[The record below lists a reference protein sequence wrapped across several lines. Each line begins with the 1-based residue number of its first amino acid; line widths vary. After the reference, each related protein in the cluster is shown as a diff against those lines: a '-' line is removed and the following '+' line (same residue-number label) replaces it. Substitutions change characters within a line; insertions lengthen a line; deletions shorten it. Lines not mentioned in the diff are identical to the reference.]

1 MRQLLTCELVCQLS
15 AAVTSLEH
23 MTSQTTIDTTGPGDK
38 APAAPSDL
46 SPASGLRGH
55 PWFTL
60 ITVAVGVMMV
70 ALDGTIVAIANPAI
84 QKDLK
89 ASFADVQWITNGYF
103 LALAVSLITAGKLGD
118 RFGHRQTFLIG
129 VVGFA
134 AASGAI
140 GLSSSIAAV
149 VTFRVFQ
156 GLFGAL
162 LMPAALGLLR
172 ATFPAE
178 KLNMAIGI
186 WGMVI
191 GASTAGGP
199 ILGGV
204 LVEHVNWQSVFFIN
218 VPVGA
223 IALVLGLLILLD
235 HRAALGRGPLNEHSA
250 SRSFDILGIVLL
262 SGAMFCLVWALIK
275 APTWGWGDGRTWT
288 FIAVSVVGFALFSFW
303 ETKVKEPLI
312 PLGLFRSVPLSAGVV
327 LMVLMAIAFMGG
339 LFFVTFYLQNV
350 HGMKPIDAG
359 LHLLPLTGMMIVGS
373 PLAGAMITKLGPR
386 IPLAGGMAA
395 TAIAMYGMST
405 LQTDTGSAVMSLW
418 FALLGL
424 GLAPVMVGATEVIV
438 GNAPMELSGV
448 AGGLQQAAM
457 QIGGSLGTAVLGAVM
472 ASKVDGDLAANWK
485 DAGLPPLTPTQLD
498 QASEAVQVGVAPV
511 AKGTPEAI
519 AAKIA
524 DVAHDTFISGMSLA
538 SLVACSVAVVA
549 VFVALLTKRGE
560 NAEAGAGAA
569 HI

>member
-1 MRQLLTCELVCQLS
+1 M
-15 AAVTSLEH
+15 
-23 MTSQTTIDTTGPGDK
+23 
-38 APAAPSDL
+38 
-46 SPASGLRGH
+46 RGH
-55 PWFTL
+55 PWLTL

-84 QKDLK
+84 GDDLK
-89 ASFADVQWITNGYF
+89 ASWSDLQWITNAYF

-129 VVGFA
+129 VAGFA
-134 AASGAI
+134 ASSAAI
-140 GLSSSIAAV
+140 GLSQGITMV
-149 VTFRVFQ
+149 IVFRVFQ

-218 VPVGA
+218 VPVGVLA
-223 IALVLGLLILLD
+223 VALGVWILLD
-235 HRAALGRGPLNEHSA
+235 HRAENAP
-250 SRSFDILGIVLL
+250 RSFDLLGIALL
-262 SGAMFCLVWALIK
+262 SAAVFCLVWAIIK
-275 APTWGWGDGRTWT
+275 APEWGWGDTGVWA
-288 FIAVSVVGFALFSFW
+288 FIIASLASFGFFAYW

-327 LMVLMAIAFMGG
+327 LMVLMAISFMGG
-339 LFFVTFYLQNV
+339 LFFVTFYLQGV
-350 HGMKPIDAG
+350 RGLGPVDAG

-373 PLAGAMITKLGPR
+373 PLAGAMITKVGPR
-386 IPLAGGMAA
+386 VPLAGGMAL
-395 TAIAMYGMST
+395 TALAMYGMST
-405 LQTDTGSAVMSLW
+405 LDTNTGSGLMSLW

-438 GNAPMELSGV
+438 GNAPLELSGV
-448 AGGLQQAAM
+448 AGGLQQSAM
-457 QIGGSLGTAVLGAVM
+457 QVGGSLGTAVLGAVM
-472 ASKVDGDLAANWK
+472 ASKVDSDLPGNWT
-485 DAGLPPLTPTQLD
+485 DAGLPPLAPEQLEG
-498 QASEAVQVGVAPV
+498 AATAVQKGGAPV
-511 AKGTPEAI
+511 PPGTPEAI
-519 AAKIA
+519 ATKIT
-524 DVAHDTFISGMSLA
+524 DVAHDTFISGMSAA
-538 SLVACSVAVVA
+538 SLVAAWVAVVA
-549 VFVALLTKRGE
+549 VLVAFLTKRGE
-560 NAEAGAGAA
+560 NAGAGAGAA

>member
-1 MRQLLTCELVCQLS
+1 
-15 AAVTSLEH
+15 
-23 MTSQTTIDTTGPGDK
+23 MTSQTTIDTTGSGDK
-38 APAAPSDL
+38 APAGPSDAT
-46 SPASGLRGH
+46 PAKGLRGH

-84 QKDLK
+84 QKDLG
-89 ASFADVQWITNGYF
+89 ATFAQVQWITNGYF

-140 GLSSSIAAV
+140 GMSDSIALV

-218 VPVGA
+218 VPVGILA
-223 IALVLGLLILLD
+223 VVLGVMILLD
-235 HRAALGRGPLNEHSA
+235 HRAENAP
-250 SRSFDILGIVLL
+250 RSFDILGIALL
-262 SGAMFCLVWALIK
+262 SAAMFCLVWALIK
-275 APTWGWGDGRTWT
+275 APEWGWGDGKTWA
-288 FIAVSVVGFALFSFW
+288 FIAASVLGFALFAFW

-312 PLGLFRSVPLSAGVV
+312 PLALFRSVPLSAGVV

-350 HGMKPIDAG
+350 HGMSPIDAG

-405 LQTDTGSAVMSLW
+405 LDTDTGSAVMSVW

-472 ASKVDGDLAANWK
+472 ASKVDSDLAGNWTS
-485 DAGLPPLTPTQLD
+485 AGLPPLTETQEA
-498 QASEAVQVGVAPV
+498 QASEAVQVGVAPL
-511 AKGTPEAI
+511 APGTPDAI
-519 AAKIA
+519 AAKIEG
-524 DVAHDTFISGMSLA
+524 VAHDTFISGMSLA
-538 SLVACSVAVVA
+538 SLVAAGVAVVA
-549 VFVALLTKRGE
+549 VFVAFLTKRGE
-560 NAEAGAGAA
+560 NAQAGAGAG

>member
-1 MRQLLTCELVCQLS
+1 M
-15 AAVTSLEH
+15 
-23 MTSQTTIDTTGPGDK
+23 
-38 APAAPSDL
+38 
-46 SPASGLRGH
+46 RGH
-55 PWFTL
+55 PWLTL

-84 QKDLK
+84 GDDLK
-89 ASFADVQWITNGYF
+89 ASWSDLQWITNAYF

-118 RFGHRQTFLIG
+118 RFGHRQTFLVG
-129 VVGFA
+129 VAGFA
-134 AASGAI
+134 ASSAAI
-140 GLSSSIAAV
+140 GLSQGITMV
-149 VTFRVFQ
+149 IVFRVFQ

-218 VPVGA
+218 VPVGVLA
-223 IALVLGLLILLD
+223 VALGVWILLD
-235 HRAALGRGPLNEHSA
+235 HRAENAP
-250 SRSFDILGIVLL
+250 RSFDLLGIALL
-262 SGAMFCLVWALIK
+262 SAAVFCLVWAIIK
-275 APTWGWGDGRTWT
+275 APEWGWGDTGVWA
-288 FIAVSVVGFALFSFW
+288 FIIASLASFGFFAYW

-327 LMVLMAIAFMGG
+327 LMVLMAISFMGG
-339 LFFVTFYLQNV
+339 LFFVTFYLQGV
-350 HGMKPIDAG
+350 RGLGPVDAG

-373 PLAGAMITKLGPR
+373 PLAGVMITKVGPR
-386 IPLAGGMAA
+386 VPLAGGMAL
-395 TAIAMYGMST
+395 TALAMYGMST
-405 LQTDTGSAVMSLW
+405 LDTNTGSGVMSLW

-438 GNAPMELSGV
+438 GNAPLELSGV
-448 AGGLQQAAM
+448 AGGLQQSAM
-457 QIGGSLGTAVLGAVM
+457 QVGGSLGTAVLGAVM
-472 ASKVDGDLAANWK
+472 ASKVDSDLPGNWT
-485 DAGLPPLTPTQLD
+485 DAGLPPLAPEQLEG
-498 QASEAVQVGVAPV
+498 AATAVQKGGAPV
-511 AKGTPEAI
+511 PPGTPEAI
-519 AAKIA
+519 AAKIT
-524 DVAHDTFISGMSLA
+524 DVAHDTFISGMSAA
-538 SLVACSVAVVA
+538 SLVAAGVAVVA
-549 VFVALLTKRGE
+549 VLVAFLTKRGE
-560 NAEAGAGAA
+560 NAGAGAGAA

>member
-1 MRQLLTCELVCQLS
+1 
-15 AAVTSLEH
+15 
-23 MTSQTTIDTTGPGDK
+23 MTSQTTIDATGPGDD
-38 APAAPSDL
+38 APAAPSGPR
-46 SPASGLRGH
+46 PAAGLRGH
-55 PWFTL
+55 PWLTL

-84 QKDLK
+84 GKDLH
-89 ASFADVQWITNGYF
+89 ASWAQLQWITNAYF

-129 VVGFA
+129 VTGFA

-140 GLSSSIAAV
+140 GLSDSIAAV

-223 IALVLGLLILLD
+223 LALLLGLLILLD
-235 HRAALGRGPLNEHSA
+235 HRAENAP
-250 SRSFDILGIVLL
+250 RSFDLLGIALL

-275 APTWGWGDGRTWT
+275 APAWGWGNGKTWL
-288 FIAVSVVGFALFSFW
+288 FLVASVVGFALFAVW
-303 ETKVKEPLI
+303 EKRVKEPLI
-312 PLGLFRSVPLSAGVV
+312 PLALFRSVALSAGVV

-350 HGMKPIDAG
+350 HGMSPIDAG

-373 PLAGAMITKLGPR
+373 PLAGALITKAGPR
-386 IPLAGGMAA
+386 IPLAGGMAV

-405 LQTDTGSAVMSLW
+405 LEENTGSGLMSVW

-472 ASKVDGDLAANWK
+472 ASKVDHTLGDNWA
-485 DAGLPPLTPTQLD
+485 DAGLPKLPPQQLH
-498 QASEAVQVGVAPV
+498 QAAEAVQQGVAPV
-511 AKGTPEAI
+511 TKGTPAPI
-519 AAKIA
+519 AEKITE
-524 DVAHDTFISGMSLA
+524 VAHHTFIDGMSLA
-538 SLVACSVAVVA
+538 SLVAAGVAAVAVL
-549 VFVALLTKRGE
+549 VALLTKRGA
-560 NAEAGAGAA
+560 NAEAGAGVG

>member
-1 MRQLLTCELVCQLS
+1 
-15 AAVTSLEH
+15 
-23 MTSQTTIDTTGPGDK
+23 MTSQTTIDKTGSGGD
-38 APAAPSDL
+38 APAVPSDAT
-46 SPASGLRGH
+46 PAKGLRGH

-84 QKDLK
+84 QKDLG
-89 ASFADVQWITNGYF
+89 ATFAEVQWITNGYF

-140 GLSSSIAAV
+140 GMSDSIALV

-218 VPVGA
+218 VPVGILA
-223 IALVLGLLILLD
+223 VVLGVLILLD
-235 HRAALGRGPLNEHSA
+235 HRAENAP
-250 SRSFDILGIVLL
+250 RSFDILGIALL
-262 SGAMFCLVWALIK
+262 SAAMFCLVWALIK
-275 APTWGWGDGRTWT
+275 APEWGWGDGKTWA
-288 FIAVSVVGFALFSFW
+288 FIAASVIGFVLFAFW

-312 PLGLFRSVPLSAGVV
+312 PLALFRSVPLSAGVV

-350 HGMKPIDAG
+350 HGMSPIDAG

-373 PLAGAMITKLGPR
+373 PLAGAMITKFGPR
-386 IPLAGGMAA
+386 VPLAGGMAL

-405 LQTDTGSAVMSLW
+405 LETDTGSGIMSVW

-438 GNAPMELSGV
+438 GNAAMELSGV

-472 ASKVDGDLAANWK
+472 ASKVDSDLAGNWA
-485 DAGLPPLTPTQLD
+485 DAGLPALTPAQEA

-511 AKGTPEAI
+511 APGTPDAI
-519 AAKIA
+519 AAKIT

-538 SLVACSVAVVA
+538 SLVAAGVALVAVAVA
-549 VFVALLTKRGE
+549 FLTKRGE

>member
-1 MRQLLTCELVCQLS
+1 
-15 AAVTSLEH
+15 
-23 MTSQTTIDTTGPGDK
+23 MTSQTTIDKTGPEDK
-38 APAAPSDL
+38 TPDSPLDRAPST
-46 SPASGLRGH
+46 GLRGH

-84 QKDLK
+84 AKDLG
-89 ASFADVQWITNGYF
+89 ATFADVQWITNAYF

-129 VVGFA
+129 VTGFA

-140 GLSSSIAAV
+140 GLSHSIALV

-199 ILGGV
+199 ILGGL
-204 LVEHVNWQSVFFIN
+204 LVQHVSWQSVFFIN
-218 VPVGA
+218 VPVGL

-235 HRAALGRGPLNEHSA
+235 HRAENAP
-250 SRSFDILGIVLL
+250 RSFDILGIVLL

-275 APTWGWGDGRTWT
+275 APAWGWGDGKTWL
-288 FIAVSVVGFALFSFW
+288 FLGLSVLGFALFSFW
-303 ETKVKEPLI
+303 ETRVKEPLI
-312 PLGLFRSVPLSAGVV
+312 PLALFRSVPLSAGVV

-339 LFFVTFYLQNV
+339 LFFVTFYLQSV
-350 HGMKPIDAG
+350 HGMSPVDAG

-373 PLAGAMITKLGPR
+373 PLAGLAITKLGPR
-386 IPLAGGMAA
+386 IPLASGMAA

-405 LQTDTGSAVMSLW
+405 LEADTSSGVMSVW
-418 FALLGL
+418 FALLGF

-457 QIGGSLGTAVLGAVM
+457 QVGGSLGTAVLGAVM
-472 ASKVDGDLAANWK
+472 ASKVDSDLPGNWT
-485 DAGLPPLTPTQLD
+485 DAKLPPLTPAQLD
-498 QASEAVQVGVAPV
+498 QASEAVRVGVAPV
-511 AKGTPEAI
+511 TKDTPAAI
-519 AAKIA
+519 AAQIT
-524 DVAHDTFISGMSLA
+524 DVAHETFISGMSLA
-538 SLVACSVAVVA
+538 CLVAAGVAVVA

-560 NAEAGAGAA
+560 NAEAGAGVG

>member
-1 MRQLLTCELVCQLS
+1 
-15 AAVTSLEH
+15 
-23 MTSQTTIDTTGPGDK
+23 MTSQTTVDKTGPGGQ
-38 APAAPSDL
+38 APAAPSD
-46 SPASGLRGH
+46 PTPGQGRGLRGH

-60 ITVAVGVMMV
+60 LTVAVGVMMV

-84 QKDLK
+84 ADDLK
-89 ASFADVQWITNGYF
+89 ASFAEVQWITNAYF
-103 LALAVSLITAGKLGD
+103 LALAVTLITAGKLGD

-140 GLSSSIAAV
+140 GLSNSVAFV

-199 ILGGV
+199 ILGGF
-204 LVEHVNWQSVFFIN
+204 LVENVSWQSVFWIN
-218 VPVGA
+218 VPVGVLA
-223 IALVLGLLILLD
+223 VALGAWILLD
-235 HRAALGRGPLNEHSA
+235 HRAENAP
-250 SRSFDILGIVLL
+250 RSFDVLGIALL

-275 APTWGWGDGRTWT
+275 APEWGWGSGTTWT
-288 FIAVSVVGFALFSFW
+288 FVAASLVLFALFGFW
-303 ETKVKEPLI
+303 ETRVKEPLI

-350 HGMKPIDAG
+350 HGMSPIDAG

-373 PLAGAMITKLGPR
+373 PLAGALITKAGPR
-386 IPLAGGMAA
+386 IPLAGGMAC

-405 LQTDTGSAVMSLW
+405 LETDTGSAVMSLW

-438 GNAPMELSGV
+438 GNAPLELSGV

-472 ASKVDGDLAANWK
+472 ASKVDGDLPGNWA
-485 DAGLPPLTPTQLD
+485 DAGLPPLTGDQLD
-498 QASEAVQVGVAPV
+498 KASEAVQVGVPPV
-511 AKGTPEAI
+511 AEGTPPEI

-524 DVAHDTFISGMSLA
+524 TVAHDTFMSGMGLA
-538 SLVACSVAVVA
+538 SLVAAGVAAVAVLVA
-549 VFVALLTKRGE
+549 FLTKRGE

>member
-1 MRQLLTCELVCQLS
+1 
-15 AAVTSLEH
+15 
-23 MTSQTTIDTTGPGDK
+23 MTSQTIVDK
-38 APAAPSDL
+38 APQDA
-46 SPASGLRGH
+46 SPPSGLRGH

-84 QKDLK
+84 QKDLG
-89 ASFADVQWITNGYF
+89 ATFAEVQWITNGYF

-134 AASGAI
+134 AASGLI
-140 GLSSSIAAV
+140 GMSSSIGFV
-149 VTFRVFQ
+149 VAFRVLQ

-218 VPVGA
+218 VPVGVL
-223 IALVLGLLILLD
+223 ALVLGVLILLD
-235 HRAALGRGPLNEHSA
+235 HRAENAP
-250 SRSFDILGIVLL
+250 RSFDLLGIALL
-262 SGAMFCLVWALIK
+262 SAAMFCLVWALIK
-275 APTWGWGDGRTWT
+275 APEWGWGDGWTWL
-288 FIAVSVVGFALFSFW
+288 FIVGSVALFVLFAFW
-303 ETKVKEPLI
+303 ETKVREPLI
-312 PLGLFRSVPLSAGVV
+312 PLTLFRSVPLSAGVV

-350 HGMKPIDAG
+350 HGMSPIDAG

-373 PLAGAMITKLGPR
+373 PLAGAVITKLGPR
-386 IPLAGGMAA
+386 VPLAGGMAL

-405 LQTDTGSAVMSLW
+405 LETDTSSGLMSIW

-438 GNAPMELSGV
+438 GNAAMELSGV

-472 ASKVDGDLAANWK
+472 ASKVDSDLAGNWA
-485 DAGLPPLTPTQLD
+485 DAGLPKLTPAQEA

-511 AKGTPEAI
+511 APGTPQEV
-519 AAKIA
+519 AAKIT

-538 SLVACSVAVVA
+538 SLVAAGVAAVAVAVA
-549 VFVALLTKRGE
+549 FLTKRGE

>member
-1 MRQLLTCELVCQLS
+1 
-15 AAVTSLEH
+15 
-23 MTSQTTIDTTGPGDK
+23 MTSQTTIDKTGSGGD
-38 APAAPSDL
+38 APAVPSDAA
-46 SPASGLRGH
+46 PAKGLRGH

-84 QKDLK
+84 QKDLG
-89 ASFADVQWITNGYF
+89 ATFAEVQWITNGYF

-140 GLSSSIAAV
+140 GMSDSIALV

-218 VPVGA
+218 VPVGILA
-223 IALVLGLLILLD
+223 VVLGVLILLD
-235 HRAALGRGPLNEHSA
+235 HRAEKAP
-250 SRSFDILGIVLL
+250 RSFDIPGIALL
-262 SGAMFCLVWALIK
+262 SAAMFCLVWALIK
-275 APTWGWGDGRTWT
+275 APEWGWGDGKTWA
-288 FIAVSVVGFALFSFW
+288 FIAASVIGFALFGFW
-303 ETKVKEPLI
+303 ETKVREPLI
-312 PLGLFRSVPLSAGVV
+312 PLALFRSVPLSAGVV

-350 HGMKPIDAG
+350 HGMSPIDAG

-373 PLAGAMITKLGPR
+373 PLAGAMITKFGPR
-386 IPLAGGMAA
+386 VPLAGGMAL

-405 LQTDTGSAVMSLW
+405 LQTDTGSGIMSVW

-472 ASKVDGDLAANWK
+472 ASKVDSDLAGNWA
-485 DAGLPPLTPTQLD
+485 DAGLPALTPAQEA

-511 AKGTPEAI
+511 APGTPDAVVT
-519 AAKIA
+519 KIT

-538 SLVACSVAVVA
+538 SLVAAGVALVAVAVA
-549 VFVALLTKRGE
+549 FLTKRGE

>member
-1 MRQLLTCELVCQLS
+1 
-15 AAVTSLEH
+15 
-23 MTSQTTIDTTGPGDK
+23 MTSQTTVDKTGPGDK
-38 APAAPSDL
+38 APGVPSD
-46 SPASGLRGH
+46 PTTNQGRGLRGH

-60 ITVAVGVMMV
+60 LTVAVGVMMV

-84 QKDLK
+84 AKDLG
-89 ASFADVQWITNGYF
+89 ATWADVQWITNAYF
-103 LALAVSLITAGKLGD
+103 LALAVTLITAGKLGD

-140 GLSSSIAAV
+140 GLSNSVAFV

-199 ILGGV
+199 ILGGF
-204 LVEHVNWQSVFFIN
+204 LVENVSWQSVFWIN
-218 VPVGA
+218 VPVGVLA
-223 IALVLGLLILLD
+223 VALGAWILLD
-235 HRAALGRGPLNEHSA
+235 HRAENAP
-250 SRSFDILGIVLL
+250 RSFDVLGIALL

-275 APTWGWGDGRTWT
+275 APEWGWGDGQTWT
-288 FIAVSVVGFALFSFW
+288 FLVVSVVGFVLFAFW

-312 PLGLFRSVPLSAGVV
+312 PLALFRSVPLSAGVV

-350 HGMKPIDAG
+350 HGMSPIDAG

-373 PLAGAMITKLGPR
+373 PLAGALITKAGPR
-386 IPLAGGMAA
+386 IPLAGGMAL

-438 GNAPMELSGV
+438 GNAPLELSGV

-472 ASKVDGDLAANWK
+472 TSKVDSDFAGNWK
-485 DAGLPPLTPTQLD
+485 DAGLPPLDEAQLA
-498 QASEAVQVGVAPV
+498 QAKQAVQQGAAPV
-511 AKGTPEAI
+511 AEGTPAEI
-519 AAKIA
+519 AAKITT
-524 DVAHDTFISGMSLA
+524 VAHDTFISGMSLA
-538 SLVACSVAVVA
+538 SLVAAGVAAVAVLVA
-549 VFVALLTKRGE
+549 FLTKRGV

>member
-1 MRQLLTCELVCQLS
+1 
-15 AAVTSLEH
+15 
-23 MTSQTTIDTTGPGDK
+23 MTSQTTIDTTGSGGIPAGPSGATPGK
-38 APAAPSDL
+38 
-46 SPASGLRGH
+46 GLRGH
-55 PWFTL
+55 PWLTL

-84 QKDLK
+84 QKDLG
-89 ASFADVQWITNGYF
+89 ATFAEVQWITNGYF

-140 GLSSSIAAV
+140 GLSDSIAFV
-149 VTFRVFQ
+149 VVFRVLQ

-218 VPVGA
+218 VPVGVLA
-223 IALVLGLLILLD
+223 VVLGVWILLD
-235 HRAALGRGPLNEHSA
+235 HRAENAP
-250 SRSFDILGIVLL
+250 RSFDILGIALL
-262 SGAMFCLVWALIK
+262 SASVFCLVWALIK
-275 APTWGWGDGRTWT
+275 APPSEWGWGDAKTLG
-288 FIAVSVVGFALFSFW
+288 FLGASVLGFALFAFW

-312 PLGLFRSVPLSAGVV
+312 PLALFRSVALSAGVV

-350 HGMKPIDAG
+350 HGMSPIDAG

-373 PLAGAMITKLGPR
+373 PLAGAMITKFGPR
-386 IPLAGGMAA
+386 VPLAGGMAL

-405 LQTDTGSAVMSLW
+405 LETDTGSGVMSLW

-472 ASKVDGDLAANWK
+472 ASKVNSDLAGNWAK
-485 DAGLPPLTPTQLD
+485 AGLPPLTPEQEH
-498 QASEAVQVGVAPV
+498 QASEAVQVGVPPV
-511 AKGTPEAI
+511 APGTPDAI
-519 AAKIA
+519 AAKITG
-524 DVAHDTFISGMSLA
+524 VAHDTFISGMSAA
-538 SLVACSVAVVA
+538 SLVAAGVAVVA
-549 VFVALLTKRGE
+549 VLVAFLTKRGE
-560 NAEAGAGAA
+560 NAGAGAGAA

>member
-1 MRQLLTCELVCQLS
+1 
-15 AAVTSLEH
+15 
-23 MTSQTTIDTTGPGDK
+23 MTSQTTIDATGPGG
-38 APAAPSDL
+38 AEPQAPLESPPAA
-46 SPASGLRGH
+46 GLRGH
-55 PWFTL
+55 PWLTL

-84 QKDLK
+84 QKDLG
-89 ASFADVQWITNGYF
+89 ATFAQVQWITNGYF

-129 VVGFA
+129 VTGFA

-140 GLSSSIAAV
+140 GLSHSIAAV

-223 IALVLGLLILLD
+223 LALILGVLILRD
-235 HRAALGRGPLNEHSA
+235 HRAENAP
-250 SRSFDILGIVLL
+250 RSFDILGIALL

-275 APTWGWGDGRTWT
+275 APTWGWGDGKTWI
-288 FIAVSVVGFALFSFW
+288 FIAASVVLFALFSVW
-303 ETKVKEPLI
+303 ETRVKEPLI

-350 HGMKPIDAG
+350 HGMSPIDAG

-373 PLAGAMITKLGPR
+373 PLAGAAITKLGPR

-405 LQTDTGSAVMSLW
+405 LEADTGSGVMSIW

-472 ASKVDGDLAANWK
+472 ASKVDSDLPGNWTG
-485 DAGLPPLTPTQLD
+485 AGLPQLTPGQLD
-498 QASEAVQVGVAPV
+498 KASEAVQVGVAPV
-511 AKGTPEAI
+511 PKGVPDQI
-519 AAKIA
+519 AAKITE
-524 DVAHDTFISGMSLA
+524 VAHHTFISGMSLA
-538 SLVACSVAVVA
+538 SLVAAGVAAVAVL
-549 VFVALLTKRGE
+549 VALLTKRGA
-560 NAEAGAGAA
+560 NAEAGAGVG

>member
-1 MRQLLTCELVCQLS
+1 
-15 AAVTSLEH
+15 
-23 MTSQTTIDTTGPGDK
+23 MTSQTTVDK
-38 APAAPSDL
+38 APKDPRDSL
-46 SPASGLRGH
+46 PTPAKGLRGH
-55 PWFTL
+55 PWLTL
-60 ITVAVGVMMV
+60 FAVAIGVMMV

-84 QKDLK
+84 ASDLG
-89 ASFADVQWITNGYF
+89 ATFADVQWITNGYF
-103 LALAVSLITAGKLGD
+103 LALAVTLITAGKLGD

-134 AASGAI
+134 LASAAI
-140 GLSSSIAAV
+140 GLSDSIAMV
-149 VTFRVFQ
+149 ITFRVAQ

-199 ILGGV
+199 IVGGL
-204 LVEHVNWQSVFFIN
+204 LVEHVSWQSVFFIN
-218 VPVGA
+218 VPVGILA
-223 IALVLGLLILLD
+223 VVLGVIILKD
-235 HRAALGRGPLNEHSA
+235 HRAQNAP
-250 SRSFDILGIVLL
+250 RSFDILGILLL
-262 SGAMFCLVWALIK
+262 SAAMFCLVWALIK
-275 APTWGWGDGRTWT
+275 APEWGWGDGKTWG
-288 FIAVSVVGFALFSFW
+288 FIVVALVCFGLFAVW
-303 ETKVKEPLI
+303 ENKVAEPLI
-312 PLGLFRSVPLSAGVV
+312 PMRLFRSVPLSAGVV

-350 HGMKPIDAG
+350 HGMSPVDAG

-373 PLAGAMITKLGPR
+373 PLAGVVITKVGPR
-386 IPLAGGMAA
+386 VPLAGGMAL
-395 TAIAMYGMST
+395 TGIAMFGMST
-405 LQTDTGSAVMSLW
+405 LTTDTGSPLMSVW

-457 QIGGSLGTAVLGAVM
+457 QIGGALGTAVLGAVM
-472 ASKVDGDLAANWK
+472 ASKVDSDLADNWA
-485 DAGLPPLTPTQLD
+485 DAELPPLSPEQLD
-498 QASEAVQVGVAPV
+498 KAAEAVQVGVPPV
-511 AKGTPEAI
+511 ADGTPPEV

-524 DVAHDTFISGMSLA
+524 GVAHDTFISGMGA
-538 SLVACSVAVVA
+538 ACLVAAGVAVVA

>member
-1 MRQLLTCELVCQLS
+1 
-15 AAVTSLEH
+15 
-23 MTSQTTIDTTGPGDK
+23 MTSQTTIDTTGPGDR
-38 APAAPSDL
+38 ASTDPPGPTPAA
-46 SPASGLRGH
+46 GLRGH
-55 PWFTL
+55 PWLTL

-84 QKDLK
+84 QKDLD

-129 VVGFA
+129 VTGFA

-140 GLSSSIAAV
+140 GLSNSIAAV

-218 VPVGA
+218 VPVGVL
-223 IALVLGLLILLD
+223 ALLLGLLILLD
-235 HRAALGRGPLNEHSA
+235 HRAENAP
-250 SRSFDILGIVLL
+250 RSFDLPGIVLL

-275 APTWGWGDGRTWT
+275 APTWGWGDVKTWG
-288 FIAVSVVGFALFSFW
+288 FIGASALLFVLFAVW
-303 ETKVKEPLI
+303 ETRVAEPLI
-312 PLGLFRSVPLSAGVV
+312 PLGMFRSIPLSAGVV

-350 HGMKPIDAG
+350 HGMSPIDAG

-373 PLAGAMITKLGPR
+373 PLAGAAITKLGPR

-405 LQTDTGSAVMSLW
+405 LKADTGSGLMSVW
-418 FALLGL
+418 FALLGF

-472 ASKVDGDLAANWK
+472 ASRVDSELPDNWAG
-485 DAGLPPLTPTQLD
+485 AGLPKLTPEQLD

-511 AKGTPEAI
+511 TKGMPEALV
-519 AAKIA
+519 AKITT
-524 DVAHDTFISGMSLA
+524 VAHDTFISGMSLA
-538 SLVACSVAVVA
+538 SLVAAGVAAVAVLVA
-549 VFVALLTKRGE
+549 FLTKRGE
-560 NAEAGAGAA
+560 NAEAGAGVG

>member
-1 MRQLLTCELVCQLS
+1 MSCQLPTSELVCQLS
-15 AAVTSLEH
+15 VAVISLEH
-23 MTSQTTIDTTGPGDK
+23 MTSQTTIDKAGPGDGT
-38 APAAPSDL
+38 PAAPSDAT
-46 SPASGLRGH
+46 PGKGLRGH

-60 ITVAVGVMMV
+60 FTVAVGVMMV

-84 QKDLK
+84 ASDLG
-89 ASFADVQWITNGYF
+89 ATFAEVQWITNAYF

-140 GLSSSIAAV
+140 GLSDSIALV
-149 VTFRVFQ
+149 IVFRVLQ

-218 VPVGA
+218 VPVGVLA
-223 IALVLGLLILLD
+223 VALGVWILLD
-235 HRAALGRGPLNEHSA
+235 HRAENAP
-250 SRSFDILGIVLL
+250 RSFDILGIALL
-262 SGAMFCLVWALIK
+262 SAAMFCLVWALIK
-275 APTWGWGDGRTWT
+275 APEWGWGDLTTWT
-288 FIAVSVVGFALFSFW
+288 FIAVSAVGFALFAFW
-303 ETKVKEPLI
+303 ETRVGEPLI

-350 HGMKPIDAG
+350 HGMSPVDAG

-373 PLAGAMITKLGPR
+373 PLAGAVITKVGPR
-386 IPLAGGMAA
+386 IPLAGGMAF
-395 TAIAMYGMST
+395 TALAMYGMST
-405 LQTDTGSAVMSLW
+405 LEKTTGSGVMSLW

-472 ASKVDGDLAANWK
+472 ASKVDSDLEGNWAK
-485 DAGLPPLTPTQLD
+485 AGLPPLTPEQAG

-511 AKGTPEAI
+511 AEGTPAQI
-519 AAKIA
+519 AAKIT

-538 SLVACSVAVVA
+538 SLTAAGVAAVAVLVA
-549 VFVALLTKRGE
+549 FLTKRGE
-560 NAEAGAGAA
+560 NAEAGAGVG

>member
-1 MRQLLTCELVCQLS
+1 
-15 AAVTSLEH
+15 
-23 MTSQTTIDTTGPGDK
+23 MTSQTTIDTTGPGGK
-38 APAAPSDL
+38 APATPSGAT
-46 SPASGLRGH
+46 PGKGLRGH
-55 PWFTL
+55 PWLTL

-84 QKDLK
+84 QKDLG
-89 ASFADVQWITNGYF
+89 ATFAQVQWITNGYF

-140 GLSSSIAAV
+140 GLSDSIALV
-149 VTFRVFQ
+149 VTFRVLQ

-218 VPVGA
+218 VPVGVLA
-223 IALVLGLLILLD
+223 VVLGVWILLD
-235 HRAALGRGPLNEHSA
+235 HRAENAP
-250 SRSFDILGIVLL
+250 RSFDILGIALL
-262 SGAMFCLVWALIK
+262 SAAMFCLVWALIK
-275 APTWGWGDGRTWT
+275 APEWGWGDGRTWA
-288 FIAVSVVGFALFSFW
+288 FIIASVVGFALFAFW

-312 PLGLFRSVPLSAGVV
+312 PLALFRSVPLSAGVV
-327 LMVLMAIAFMGG
+327 LMILMAIAFMGG

-350 HGMKPIDAG
+350 HGMSPIDAG

-373 PLAGAMITKLGPR
+373 PLAGAMITKVGPR
-386 IPLAGGMAA
+386 IPLAGGMAL

-405 LQTDTGSAVMSLW
+405 LETDTGSGIMSLW

-472 ASKVDGDLAANWK
+472 ASKVDSDLADNWTQ
-485 DAGLPPLTPTQLD
+485 AGLPPLTPEQEH
-498 QASEAVQVGVAPV
+498 QASEAVQVGVPPV
-511 AKGTPEAI
+511 APGTPDAI
-519 AAKIA
+519 AAKITG
-524 DVAHDTFISGMSLA
+524 VAHDTFISGMSAA
-538 SLVACSVAVVA
+538 SLVAAGVAVVA
-549 VFVALLTKRGE
+549 VLVAFLTKRGE
-560 NAEAGAGAA
+560 NAGAGAGAA

>member
-1 MRQLLTCELVCQLS
+1 
-15 AAVTSLEH
+15 
-23 MTSQTTIDTTGPGDK
+23 MTSQTTVDKTGPADEVPTPLVPGPTK
-38 APAAPSDL
+38 AQ
-46 SPASGLRGH
+46 GLRGH
-55 PWFTL
+55 PWLTL
-60 ITVAVGVMMV
+60 FAVAIGVMMV

-84 QKDLK
+84 QKDLG
-89 ASFADVQWITNGYF
+89 ATFADVQWITNGYF

-129 VVGFA
+129 IVGFA
-134 AASGAI
+134 LASAAI
-140 GLSSSIAAV
+140 GLSDSIAFV
-149 VTFRVFQ
+149 IFFRVLQ

-199 ILGGV
+199 IVGGL
-204 LVEHVNWQSVFFIN
+204 LVEHVSWQSVFFIN
-218 VPVGA
+218 VPVGVV
-223 IALVLGLLILLD
+223 ALVLGVLILKD
-235 HRAALGRGPLNEHSA
+235 HRAENAP
-250 SRSFDILGIVLL
+250 RSFDIVGIVLL
-262 SGAMFCLVWALIK
+262 SVAMFCLVWAIIK
-275 APTWGWGDGRTWT
+275 APEWGWGDGLTWG
-288 FIAVSVVGFALFSFW
+288 FMAIAVVSFGLFAFW
-303 ETKVKEPLI
+303 ETKVNEPLI

-339 LFFVTFYLQNV
+339 LFFVTFYLQRV
-350 HGMKPIDAG
+350 HGMSPVESG
-359 LHLLPLTGMMIVGS
+359 VHLLPLTGMMIVGS
-373 PLAGAMITKLGPR
+373 PLAGVMITKVGPR
-386 IPLAGGMAA
+386 IPLAGGMAV
-395 TAIAMYGMST
+395 TALAMYGMST
-405 LQTDTGSAVMSLW
+405 LDAGTGSLTMSIW

-472 ASKVDGDLAANWK
+472 ASKVHNDLPGNWA
-485 DAGLPPLTPTQLD
+485 DAQLPPLTPEQLD
-498 QASEAVQVGVAPV
+498 QAAEAVQVGAAPV
-511 AKGTPEAI
+511 APGTPADV
-519 AAKIA
+519 AATITG
-524 DVAHDTFISGMSLA
+524 VAHDTFISGMSLA
-538 SLVACSVAVVA
+538 CLVAAAVGFVAI
-549 VFVALLTKRGE
+549 FVALLTKRGA
-560 NAEAGAGAA
+560 NAQAGASAA

>member
-1 MRQLLTCELVCQLS
+1 
-15 AAVTSLEH
+15 
-23 MTSQTTIDTTGPGDK
+23 MTSQTTVEK
-38 APAAPSDL
+38 APKSPRDPLGTAP
-46 SPASGLRGH
+46 AKGLRGH
-55 PWFTL
+55 PWLTL
-60 ITVAVGVMMV
+60 FSVAIGVMMV

-84 QKDLK
+84 QKDLG
-89 ASFADVQWITNGYF
+89 ASLADVQWITNGYM

-140 GLSSSIAAV
+140 GFSSSV
-149 VTFRVFQ
+149 VLVITFRVLQ

-204 LVEHVNWQSVFFIN
+204 LVEHVSWQSVFFIN
-218 VPVGA
+218 VPVGV
-223 IALVLGLLILLD
+223 IALVMGVLILKD
-235 HRAALGRGPLNEHSA
+235 HRAENAP
-250 SRSFDILGIVLL
+250 RSFDITGIVLL
-262 SGAMFCLVWALIK
+262 STAMFCLIWALIK
-275 APTWGWGDGRTWT
+275 GAEWGWGDLKT
-288 FIAVSVVGFALFSFW
+288 VGFLVAAVALFAGFAF
-303 ETKVKEPLI
+303 VQQRVREPLI
-312 PLGLFRSVPLSAGVV
+312 PLAMFRSVPLSAGVV
-327 LMVLMAIAFMGG
+327 LMVLMAFAFMGG

-350 HGMKPIDAG
+350 HGLSPVDSG
-359 LHLLPLTGMMIVGS
+359 LHLLPLTGMMIVAS
-373 PLAGAMITKLGPR
+373 PLAGFMITKFGPR
-386 IPLAGGMAA
+386 VPLVGGMVC
-395 TAIAMYGMST
+395 TAVACFGMSQLSIGTGT
-405 LQTDTGSAVMSLW
+405 LTMSIW
-418 FALLGL
+418 FGLLGL

-457 QIGGSLGTAVLGAVM
+457 QVGGSLGTAVLGAIM
-472 ASKVDGDLAANWK
+472 AARVDSVLPGNWTEAK
-485 DAGLPPLTPTQLD
+485 LPPLSGEKLD
-498 QASEAVQVGVAPV
+498 QASSAIKVGMPPV
-511 AKGTPEAI
+511 AEGTPPDVAG
-519 AAKIA
+519 KIVG
-524 DVAHDTFISGMSLA
+524 VAHDTFLSGMSTA
-538 SLVACSVAVVA
+538 FMVAGIVAVIAALVAT
-549 VFVALLTKRGE
+549 LTKRGE
-560 NAEAGAGAA
+560 NAEAGAGAG

>member
-1 MRQLLTCELVCQLS
+1 
-15 AAVTSLEH
+15 
-23 MTSQTTIDTTGPGDK
+23 MTSQTTLDKTGPGDGGSSSS
-38 APAAPSDL
+38 SDQA
-46 SPASGLRGH
+46 PASGLRGH
-55 PWFTL
+55 PWLTL
-60 ITVAVGVMMV
+60 LTVAVGVMMV

-84 QKDLK
+84 QADLK

-103 LALAVSLITAGKLGD
+103 LALAVALITAGKLGD
-118 RFGHRQTFLIG
+118 RFGHRQTFLVG

-149 VTFRVFQ
+149 VSFRVLQ

-218 VPVGA
+218 VPVGVL
-223 IALVLGLLILLD
+223 ALVLGVLILLD
-235 HRAALGRGPLNEHSA
+235 HRAENAP
-250 SRSFDILGIVLL
+250 RSFDLLGIALL
-262 SGAMFCLVWALIK
+262 SAAMFCLVWALIK
-275 APTWGWGDGRTWT
+275 APTWGWGDGLTWT
-288 FIAVSVVGFALFSFW
+288 FIAASVVGFALFAFW

-312 PLGLFRSVPLSAGVV
+312 PLGLFRSVALSAGVV
-327 LMVLMAIAFMGG
+327 LMVLMAFAFLGG

-350 HGMKPIDAG
+350 HGMSPIDAG

-373 PLAGAMITKLGPR
+373 PLAGALITKLGPR
-386 IPLAGGMAA
+386 IPLAGGMASV
-395 TAIAMYGMST
+395 AIAMFGMST
-405 LQTDTGSAVMSLW
+405 LETDTGSAVMSLW

-472 ASKVDGDLAANWK
+472 ASKVDGDLPGNWK
-485 DAGLPPLTPTQLD
+485 DAGLPALPPAQLD

-511 AKGTPEAI
+511 TKGTPAEI
-519 AAKIA
+519 ATKIT

-538 SLVACSVAVVA
+538 SLVAAGVAA
-549 VFVALLTKRGE
+549 FAILVALLTKRGE
-560 NAEAGAGAA
+560 NAEAGAGVG
-569 HI
+569 HV

>member
-1 MRQLLTCELVCQLS
+1 MTCQLPTGETVCQLS
-15 AAVTSLEH
+15 AAVISLAG
-23 MTSQTTIDTTGPGDK
+23 MTSQTTIDKAGPGDGPSGP
-38 APAAPSDL
+38 APAT
-46 SPASGLRGH
+46 GLRGH
-55 PWFTL
+55 PWVTL
-60 ITVAVGVMMV
+60 VTVAVGVMMV

-84 QKDLK
+84 GKDLG
-89 ASFADVQWITNGYF
+89 ASWSELQWITNAYF

-129 VVGFA
+129 VAGFA
-134 AASGAI
+134 ASSGAI
-140 GLSSSIAAV
+140 GLSDSIAAV
-149 VTFRVFQ
+149 IVFRVFQ

-218 VPVGA
+218 VPVGVLA
-223 IALVLGLLILLD
+223 VVLGVLILLD
-235 HRAALGRGPLNEHSA
+235 HRAENAP
-250 SRSFDILGIVLL
+250 RSFDVVGIVLL
-262 SGAMFCLVWALIK
+262 SASMFCLVWALIK
-275 APTWGWGDGRTWT
+275 APEWGWGSGQTWL

-312 PLGLFRSVPLSAGVV
+312 PLAMFRSVPLSAGVV

-350 HGMKPIDAG
+350 HGMSPVDAG
-359 LHLLPLTGMMIVGS
+359 LHLLPLTAMMIVAS
-373 PLAGAMITKLGPR
+373 PLAGAMITKFGPR
-386 IPLAGGMAA
+386 VPLAGGMVC

-405 LQTDTGSAVMSLW
+405 LETDTGSVAMSVW

-472 ASKVDGDLAANWK
+472 ASKVDSDLAGNWT
-485 DAGLPPLTPTQLD
+485 DAGLPALTPAQEELTAQ
-498 QASEAVQVGVAPV
+498 AVQQGIAPV
-511 AKGTPEAI
+511 PEGTPEQI
-519 AAKIA
+519 AAKIT
-524 DVAHDTFISGMSLA
+524 DVAHDTFVSGMSLA
-538 SLVACSVAVVA
+538 SLVAAGVAAVAVLVA
-549 VFVALLTKRGE
+549 FLTKRGE
-560 NAEAGAGAA
+560 NAEAGAGVG

>member
-1 MRQLLTCELVCQLS
+1 
-15 AAVTSLEH
+15 
-23 MTSQTTIDTTGPGDK
+23 MTSQTTVDATGPADK
-38 APAAPSDL
+38 APVAPSGPT
-46 SPASGLRGH
+46 SAKGLRGH
-55 PWFTL
+55 PWLTL
-60 ITVAVGVMMV
+60 ISVAIGVMMV

-84 QKDLK
+84 QKDLG

-103 LALAVSLITAGKLGD
+103 LALAVTLITAGKLGD

-140 GLSSSIAAV
+140 GLSDSIALV

-199 ILGGV
+199 ILGGL
-204 LVEHVNWQSVFFIN
+204 LVQHVSWQSVFFIN
-218 VPVGA
+218 VPVGV
-223 IALVLGLLILLD
+223 IALVLGLLILTD
-235 HRAALGRGPLNEHSA
+235 HRAENAP
-250 SRSFDILGIVLL
+250 RSFDILGIALL

-275 APTWGWGDGRTWT
+275 APTWGWGAGLTWT
-288 FIAVSVVGFALFSFW
+288 FLAVSVLGFALFAFW
-303 ETKVKEPLI
+303 EKRVREPLI
-312 PLGLFRSVPLSAGVV
+312 PLALFRSVPLSAGVV
-327 LMVLMAIAFMGG
+327 LMVLMAIAFLGG

-350 HGMKPIDAG
+350 HGMSPVDAG

-373 PLAGAMITKLGPR
+373 PLAGALITKTGPR
-386 IPLAGGMAA
+386 IPLAGGMAL
-395 TAIAMYGMST
+395 TAISMYGMST
-405 LQTDTGSAVMSLW
+405 LDTGTSSAVMSIW
-418 FALLGL
+418 FAGLGL

-472 ASKVDGDLAANWK
+472 ASKVDGDLAGNWA
-485 DAGLPPLTPTQLD
+485 DAKLPPLTSAQLD
-498 QASEAVQVGVAPV
+498 QASEAVQVGAAPV
-511 AKGTPEAI
+511 TKDTP
-519 AAKIA
+519 AALAEKITG
-524 DVAHDTFISGMSLA
+524 VAHDTFISGMSLA
-538 SLVACSVAVVA
+538 CLVAAGVAVVA

-560 NAEAGAGAA
+560 NAEAAGAGAG

>member
-1 MRQLLTCELVCQLS
+1 
-15 AAVTSLEH
+15 
-23 MTSQTTIDTTGPGDK
+23 MTSQTTLDKTGPGDGR
-38 APAAPSDL
+38 PAAPSEGAR
-46 SPASGLRGH
+46 ASGLRGH

-84 QKDLK
+84 QQDLG
-89 ASFADVQWITNGYF
+89 ATFAEVQWITNGYF

-140 GLSSSIAAV
+140 GLSDSIAFV
-149 VTFRVFQ
+149 VTFRVLQ

-204 LVEHVNWQSVFFIN
+204 LVEHVSWQSVFFIN
-218 VPVGA
+218 VPVGILA
-223 IALVLGLLILLD
+223 AVLGVVILLD
-235 HRAALGRGPLNEHSA
+235 HRAENAP
-250 SRSFDILGIVLL
+250 RSFDILGIALL

-275 APTWGWGDGRTWT
+275 APAWGWGDGQTWT
-288 FIAVSVVGFALFSFW
+288 FIAASLLGFGLFAFW

-312 PLGLFRSVPLSAGVV
+312 PLGLFRSVALSAGVV

-350 HGMKPIDAG
+350 HGMSPIDAG

-373 PLAGAMITKLGPR
+373 PLAGVMITKLGPR

-405 LQTDTGSAVMSLW
+405 LETDTGSAVMSLW

-438 GNAPMELSGV
+438 GNAPLELSGV

-472 ASKVDGDLAANWK
+472 ASKVDSDLAGNWK
-485 DAGLPPLTPTQLD
+485 DAGLPPLTAAQEA
-498 QASEAVQVGVAPV
+498 QASEAVQVGMPPV

-519 AAKIA
+519 AAKIT

-538 SLVACSVAVVA
+538 SLVAAGVAAIA

-560 NAEAGAGAA
+560 NAEAGAGVG
-569 HI
+569 HV

>member
-1 MRQLLTCELVCQLS
+1 
-15 AAVTSLEH
+15 
-23 MTSQTTIDTTGPGDK
+23 MTSQTTIKSTGSGDK
-38 APAAPSDL
+38 APGAPSDAT
-46 SPASGLRGH
+46 PAKGLRGH

-84 QKDLK
+84 QKDLE
-89 ASFADVQWITNGYF
+89 ASFAEVQWITNGYF

-140 GLSSSIAAV
+140 GMSDSIALV
-149 VTFRVFQ
+149 VVFRVLQ

-218 VPVGA
+218 VPVGILA
-223 IALVLGLLILLD
+223 VVLGVMILLD
-235 HRAALGRGPLNEHSA
+235 HRAENAP
-250 SRSFDILGIVLL
+250 RSFDILGIALL
-262 SGAMFCLVWALIK
+262 STAVFCLVWALIK
-275 APTWGWGDGRTWT
+275 APPSEWGWGDPKTLG
-288 FIAVSVVGFALFSFW
+288 FLGASVLGFVLFAFW

-312 PLGLFRSVPLSAGVV
+312 PLGLFRSVALSAGVV
-327 LMVLMAIAFMGG
+327 LMILMAIAFMGG

-350 HGMKPIDAG
+350 HGMSPIDAG

-373 PLAGAMITKLGPR
+373 PLAGAMITKFGPR
-386 IPLAGGMAA
+386 IPLAGGMAL

-405 LQTDTGSAVMSLW
+405 LQTDTGSGVMSLW

-472 ASKVDGDLAANWK
+472 ASKVDSDLAGNWT
-485 DAGLPPLTPTQLD
+485 DAGLPPLTAAQEA
-498 QASEAVQVGVAPV
+498 QASEAVQVGVAPL
-511 AKGTPEAI
+511 APGTPDAV
-519 AAKIA
+519 AAKIT
-524 DVAHDTFISGMSLA
+524 DVAHDTFISGMSAA
-538 SLVACSVAVVA
+538 SLVAAGVAVVA
-549 VFVALLTKRGE
+549 VFVAFLTKRGE

>member
-1 MRQLLTCELVCQLS
+1 
-15 AAVTSLEH
+15 
-23 MTSQTTIDTTGPGDK
+23 MTSQTTVDAKGPGDE
-38 APAAPSDL
+38 APAGRSDHGPS
-46 SPASGLRGH
+46 AGLRGH

-84 QKDLK
+84 AKDLG
-89 ASFADVQWITNGYF
+89 ATFAEVQWITNAYF

-140 GLSSSIAAV
+140 GLSDSIALV

-204 LVEHVNWQSVFFIN
+204 LVEHVSWQSVFFIN

-223 IALVLGLLILLD
+223 LALVLGVLILLD
-235 HRAALGRGPLNEHSA
+235 HRAENAP
-250 SRSFDILGIVLL
+250 RSFDLLGIALL

-275 APTWGWGDGRTWT
+275 APAWGWGDGTTWL
-288 FIAVSVVGFALFSFW
+288 FIAVSLVGFVVFAFW

-312 PLGLFRSVPLSAGVV
+312 PLRLFRSVPLSAGVV

-350 HGMKPIDAG
+350 HGMSPIDAG

-373 PLAGAMITKLGPR
+373 PLAGVLITKLGPR
-386 IPLAGGMAA
+386 VPLAGGMLC
-395 TAIAMYGMST
+395 TAVAMYGMST
-405 LQTDTGSAVMSLW
+405 LDTGTGSAVMSLW

-472 ASKVDGDLAANWK
+472 ASKVDSDLPGNWK
-485 DAGLPPLTPTQLD
+485 DAGLPPLTPGQLD

-511 AKGTPEAI
+511 QPSMPEAV
-519 AAKIA
+519 AAKIT

-538 SLVACSVAVVA
+538 SLVAAGVAVVA
-549 VFVALLTKRGE
+549 VFVALLTKRGA
-560 NAEAGAGAA
+560 NADAGAGVG
-569 HI
+569 HL

>member
-1 MRQLLTCELVCQLS
+1 
-15 AAVTSLEH
+15 
-23 MTSQTTIDTTGPGDK
+23 MTSQTTIDATGPGGAGSEAPLGS
-38 APAAPSDL
+38 APAA
-46 SPASGLRGH
+46 GLRGH
-55 PWFTL
+55 PWLTL

-84 QKDLK
+84 GKDLH
-89 ASFADVQWITNGYF
+89 ASWAQLQWITNAYF

-129 VVGFA
+129 VTGFA

-140 GLSSSIAAV
+140 GLSDSIAAV

-218 VPVGA
+218 APVGA
-223 IALVLGLLILLD
+223 LALVLGLLILLD
-235 HRAALGRGPLNEHSA
+235 HRAENAP
-250 SRSFDILGIVLL
+250 RSFDILGIALL

-275 APTWGWGDGRTWT
+275 APTWGWGDGRTWL
-288 FIAVSVVGFALFSFW
+288 FILAAVAGFALFSFW
-303 ETKVKEPLI
+303 ETRVGEPLI
-312 PLGLFRSVPLSAGVV
+312 PLALFRSVPLSAGVV

-350 HGMKPIDAG
+350 HGMSPIDAG

-386 IPLAGGMAA
+386 IPLAGGMAV

-405 LQTDTGSAVMSLW
+405 LEENTGSGLMSVW

-472 ASKVDGDLAANWK
+472 ASRVDSTLADNWAG
-485 DAGLPPLTPTQLD
+485 AGLPKLTPEQEHGAAEL
-498 QASEAVQVGVAPV
+498 VQQGIAPV
-511 AKGTPEAI
+511 TKGTPAPI
-519 AAKIA
+519 AGTITE
-524 DVAHDTFISGMSLA
+524 VAHHTFISGMGLA
-538 SLVACSVAVVA
+538 SLVAAGVAAVAVL
-549 VFVALLTKRGE
+549 VALLTKRGA
-560 NAEAGAGAA
+560 NAEAGAGVG
-569 HI
+569 HV

>member
-1 MRQLLTCELVCQLS
+1 
-15 AAVTSLEH
+15 
-23 MTSQTTIDTTGPGDK
+23 MTSQTTVDKTGPGDK
-38 APAAPSDL
+38 APVVPSD
-46 SPASGLRGH
+46 PTTNQGRGLRGH

-60 ITVAVGVMMV
+60 LTVAVGVMMV
-70 ALDGTIVAIANPAI
+70 ALDGTIVAIANPVIAD
-84 QKDLK
+84 DLK
-89 ASFADVQWITNGYF
+89 ASFAEVQWITNAYF
-103 LALAVSLITAGKLGD
+103 LALAVTLITAGKLGD

-140 GLSSSIAAV
+140 GLSDSVAFV
-149 VTFRVFQ
+149 VVFRVFQ

-199 ILGGV
+199 ILGGF
-204 LVEHVNWQSVFFIN
+204 LVENVSWQSVFWIN
-218 VPVGA
+218 VPVGVLA
-223 IALVLGLLILLD
+223 VALGAWILLD
-235 HRAALGRGPLNEHSA
+235 HRAENAP
-250 SRSFDILGIVLL
+250 RSFDILGIALL

-275 APTWGWGDGRTWT
+275 APTWGWGDGLTWT
-288 FIAVSVVGFALFSFW
+288 FVVASVAGFGLFAFW

-350 HGMKPIDAG
+350 HGMSPIDAG

-373 PLAGAMITKLGPR
+373 PLAGAIITKAGPR
-386 IPLAGGMAA
+386 IPLAGGMAL

-405 LQTDTGSAVMSLW
+405 LETDTGSAVMSLW

-438 GNAPMELSGV
+438 GNAPLELSGV

-472 ASKVDGDLAANWK
+472 ASKVDGDLPGNWT
-485 DAGLPPLTPTQLD
+485 DAGLPPLTEAQLG
-498 QASEAVQVGVAPV
+498 QASEAVQVGVPPV
-511 AKGTPEAI
+511 AEGTPPEI

-524 DVAHDTFISGMSLA
+524 TVAHDTFMSGMSLA
-538 SLVACSVAVVA
+538 SLVAAGVAAIAVLVA
-549 VFVALLTKRGE
+549 FLTKRGE

>member
-1 MRQLLTCELVCQLS
+1 
-15 AAVTSLEH
+15 
-23 MTSQTTIDTTGPGDK
+23 MTSQTTIDKTGPEDGSPTDVSPR
-38 APAAPSDL
+38 PAT
-46 SPASGLRGH
+46 GLRGH

-84 QKDLK
+84 AKDLH
-89 ASFADVQWITNGYF
+89 ASFSDVQWITNAYF
-103 LALAVSLITAGKLGD
+103 LALAVALITAGKLGD

-129 VVGFA
+129 VTGFA
-134 AASGAI
+134 LASGAI
-140 GLSSSIAAV
+140 GLSDSIPMV
-149 VTFRVFQ
+149 VTFRVLQ

-191 GASTAGGP
+191 GASTAAGP

-204 LVEHVNWQSVFFIN
+204 LVQHVNWQSVFFIN
-218 VPVGA
+218 VPVGLL
-223 IALVLGLLILLD
+223 ALLLGTLILLD
-235 HRAALGRGPLNEHSA
+235 HRAENAP
-250 SRSFDILGIVLL
+250 RSFDLLGIALL

-275 APTWGWGDGRTWT
+275 APTWGWGDGRTWG
-288 FIAVSVVGFALFSFW
+288 FIGASALLFVVFAWW
-303 ETKVKEPLI
+303 ETRVAEPLI
-312 PLGLFRSVPLSAGVV
+312 PLTLFRSVPLSAGVV
-327 LMVLMAIAFMGG
+327 LMVMMAIAFMGG

-350 HGMKPIDAG
+350 HGLSPVDAG

-373 PLAGAMITKLGPR
+373 PLAGFAITKLGPR
-386 IPLAGGMAA
+386 IPLAGGMTL
-395 TAIAMYGMST
+395 TAVAMYGMST
-405 LQTDTGSAVMSLW
+405 LKADTGSATMSIW

-438 GNAPMELSGV
+438 GNAPMALSGV

-472 ASKVDGDLAANWK
+472 ASKVDSDLAGNWTG
-485 DAGLPPLTPTQLD
+485 AGLPPLTPTQLD
-498 QASEAVQVGVAPV
+498 QASQAVQVGVAPV
-511 AKGTPEAI
+511 TKQMPPAIIAKVT
-519 AAKIA
+519 

-538 SLVACSVAVVA
+538 SLVAAGVAAVA
-549 VFVALLTKRGE
+549 ILVALLTRRGV
-560 NAEAGAGAA
+560 NAEAGAGVG

>member
-1 MRQLLTCELVCQLS
+1 
-15 AAVTSLEH
+15 
-23 MTSQTTIDTTGPGDK
+23 MTSQTTIETTGPGDGAPADLSK
-38 APAAPSDL
+38 GTPAPAA
-46 SPASGLRGH
+46 GLRGH

-84 QKDLK
+84 ADDLH
-89 ASFADVQWITNGYF
+89 ASFSDVQWITNAYF

-118 RFGHRQTFLIG
+118 RFGHRQTFLVG
-129 VVGFA
+129 VTGFA
-134 AASGAI
+134 LASGAI
-140 GLSSSIAAV
+140 GLSDSIPSV

-204 LVEHVNWQSVFFIN
+204 LVQHVNWQSVFFIN
-218 VPVGA
+218 VPVGLL
-223 IALVLGLLILLD
+223 ALVLGLLILRD
-235 HRAALGRGPLNEHSA
+235 HRAQNAP
-250 SRSFDILGIVLL
+250 RSFDVLGIALL

-275 APTWGWGDGRTWT
+275 APAWGWGSGRTWL
-288 FIAVSVVGFALFSFW
+288 FIIGSVLLFAFFSFW
-303 ETKVKEPLI
+303 ETKVREPLI

-339 LFFVTFYLQNV
+339 LFFVTFYLQKV
-350 HGMKPIDAG
+350 HGLSPVDAG

-373 PLAGAMITKLGPR
+373 PLAGVLITKLGPR
-386 IPLAGGMAA
+386 VPLAAGMAV
-395 TAIAMYGMST
+395 TAVAMYGMST
-405 LQTDTGSAVMSLW
+405 LKADTGSGVMSIW

-472 ASKVDGDLAANWK
+472 ASKVDSDLPGNWAA
-485 DAGLPPLTPTQLD
+485 AGLPKLTPSQLD

-511 AKGTPEAI
+511 TKDMPAALV
-519 AAKIA
+519 AKITS
-524 DVAHDTFISGMSLA
+524 VAHDTFISGMSLA
-538 SLVACSVAVVA
+538 CLVAAVVAAVA
-549 VFVALLTKRGE
+549 VFVALLTKRGA
-560 NAEAGAGAA
+560 NAEAGTGVG